1 MSTVASALETA
12 AAAAADATT
21 TSTSTLSPADV
32 PLRAEAVTVT
42 STATPRRRFASLRKN
57 SFALADQVV
66 ISGTNF
72 VTGVL
77 TARALDQNEFGQFS
91 VIYAGL
97 LFANILQSTLVTQAH
112 NVLGAT
118 RRGDDYRR
126 YTSSTAAQQLAIAAL
141 LALLVLPLTF
151 LAFARGWAS
160 APMLLAVI
168 PAIVFWQFQE
178 FVRRVLYTEQRY
190 ARAFANDLVAY
201 GGQGIL
207 LVALFAS
214 HKLYATPFTGAMAF
228 YAMAVACAIASGIGA
243 FQLRHD
249 LARHVDWTH
258 IKENWHFGK
267 WLAGGELMGW
277 CSSLHMQVWWA
288 ALLLGTAAS
297 ADLRAAM
304 ILFGPARVISFFLS
318 SVLPTKF
325 AKALEGGGPDAL
337 HAKLK
342 IVYLGLIPSVGVYCL
357 LLAAFPQQVLWLI
370 YGDRYVDDGSAAAVL
385 VLYAI
390 AAFLNYMQL
399 VVAAALTA
407 SRQTHHIFIGS
418 LVGCCV
424 ALTMSPLL
432 IRTFHA
438 NGAILSMITTTLV
451 VGMLFV
457 YAYVR
462 RVRHAAVLSAKEDA

>member
-1 MSTVASALETA
+1 MHDASRAAAVA
-12 AAAAADATT
+12 AAA
-21 TSTSTLSPADV
+21 PKK
-32 PLRAEAVTVT
+32 
-42 STATPRRRFASLRKN
+42 RFAFLRKN

-77 TARALDQNEFGQFS
+77 TARALDQHQFGQFS

-97 LFANILQSTLVTQAH
+97 LFANILQSTLVTQPH

-118 RRGDDYRR
+118 RGGDDYRR
-126 YTSSTAAQQLAIAAL
+126 YTSSTAAQQLAICAL
-141 LALLVLPLTF
+141 LALLVLPLTAV
-151 LAFARGWAS
+151 AFARGWAS
-160 APMLLAVI
+160 AAMLLAVV
-168 PAIVFWQFQE
+168 PAIAFWQLQE

-201 GGQGIL
+201 GGQTVL
-207 LVALFAS
+207 LVALYAS
-214 HKLYATPFTGAMAF
+214 HKLYGTPFTGAIAL
-228 YAMAVACAIASGIGA
+228 YTMAVACAFASLIGA
-243 FQLRHD
+243 IQLRHD
-249 LARHVDWTH
+249 LVRHLDWRH

-325 AKALEGGGPDAL
+325 ARALDAGGADAL

-342 IVYLGLIPSVGVYCL
+342 FVYLGLVPSVGAYCL
-357 LLAAFPQQVLWLI
+357 LLALFPRQVLWLI

-399 VVAAALTA
+399 VVAAALSA

-432 IRTFHA
+432 IKTFHA

-451 VGMLFV
+451 VGVLLV

-462 RVRHAAVLSAKEDA
+462 RVRHAAVSSAKEGA

>member
-1 MSTVASALETA
+1 MSTVAPALETTR
-12 AAAAADATT
+12 ADAP
-21 TSTSTLSPADV
+21 STSPAILAYE
-32 PLRAEAVTVT
+32 PRADT
-42 STATPRRRFASLRKN
+42 RGQRFAFLRKN
-57 SFALADQVV
+57 SFALADQVL

-77 TARALDQNEFGQFS
+77 TARALDQGEFGVFS

-126 YTSSTAAQQLAIAAL
+126 YTSSTAAQQLVIAAL
-141 LALLVLPLTF
+141 LALIVLPLTIV
-151 LAFARGWAS
+151 AFARGWAS
-160 APMLLAVI
+160 ASMLLAVI
-168 PAIVFWQFQE
+168 PAIVFWQLQE

-201 GGQGIL
+201 GGQAIL
-207 LVALFAS
+207 LIALFAA
-214 HKLYATPFTGAMAF
+214 HKLYGTAFTGAIAF
-228 YAMAVACAIASGIGA
+228 YTMAVACAIASVVGA
-243 FQLRHD
+243 IQLRHD
-249 LARHVDWTH
+249 IGRHVDWTH
-258 IKENWHFGK
+258 IRENWHFGK

-288 ALLLGTAAS
+288 ALLLGAAAS

-304 ILFGPARVISFFLS
+304 ILFGPARVVSFFLS

-325 AKALEGGGPDAL
+325 ARALEAGGADAL

-342 IVYLGLIPSVGVYCL
+342 FVYLGLVPTVGAYCL
-357 LLAAFPQQVLWLI
+357 LLAIFPRQVLWLI
-370 YGDRYVDDGSAAAVL
+370 YGARYVDDGSAVAVL
-385 VLYAI
+385 VLYAV

-407 SRQTHHIFIGS
+407 SRQTQQIFLGS
-418 LVGCCV
+418 LLGCCV
-424 ALTMSPLL
+424 ALAMSPLL
-432 IRTFHA
+432 IRQFGA

-451 VGMLFV
+451 VGVVFV
-457 YAYVR
+457 RAYVR
-462 RVRHAAVLSAKEDA
+462 RVRHARVAAKERA